1 MLRKLSGVILAF
13 MMTAPALGAVKGEA
27 VEYQAGG
34 TVLKGYI
41 AYDDAVPG
49 KRPGVLVV
57 HDWWG
62 HGEFVRGQARA
73 LAGLGYTALA
83 VDMYGGGQQAH
94 DPDTAGKLSGG
105 LRKAPPT
112 WRARFDAAHDL
123 LRRHKTVDGKRI
135 VAVGYSFGGSTV
147 LEAARRGR
155 DLAGVVSFYGDMTTQ
170 HPAAKGKTKAK
181 VLVMYP
187 TEDPMLPVEQL
198 NKFKQEMDAAKADYR
213 VVSLPGAK
221 HLFNRPDADEY
232 GKKFNMPLAYNAEA
246 DKKSWAEMQ
255 AFFDRLFKK

>member
-1 MLRKLSGVILAF
+1 
-13 MMTAPALGAVKGEA
+13 MTAPVIGAVKGEP
-27 VEYQAGG
+27 VEYRAGG
-34 TVLKGYI
+34 TVLKGYL
-41 AYDDAVPG
+41 AYDDAFQG

-83 VDMYGGGQQAH
+83 VDMYGDGRQAN

-105 LRKAPPT
+105 LRKDPST

-135 VAVGYSFGGSTV
+135 AAVGHSFGGSTV

-170 HPAAKGKTKAK
+170 NPAAKGKTKAK

-187 TEDPMLPVEQL
+187 TEDPMLPAEQL
-198 NKFKQEMDAAKADYR
+198 NKFKQEMDAAKVDYR
-213 VVSLPGAK
+213 VASFPGAK

-232 GKKFNMPLAYNAEA
+232 GKKFNMPLAYSAEA